1 MVILRFFLILMA
13 AHSTRIFALSPVTPE
28 KVFTR
33 EEIQRIHETK
43 DYFFRSSLNETTP
56 VWKSTNRRYS
66 SHYLGNRTDY
76 FDLNDVLGCVLRSGF
91 PIQYQLEQLYRAKLG
106 IHSHIGDLLPKVDLA
121 FGQGVSGLD
130 INKVFSGVFGFVL
143 PANWMKLANQTRV
156 YKSSKLILTRTVLDQ
171 ILKSKLMYINQHQRI
186 QEFEILNFYFIH
198 LQLLSKI
205 YPDKNRAL
213 NTMLGRFAFE
223 GTEMASQRGRTKI
236 GFDDLA
242 LMMALEK
249 VGSDF
254 TANTLNIS
262 DIEDFPEK
270 VRDLEELEDQ
280 YRDKEKFLEQ
290 VVRKSVEL
298 KIVKE
303 FYKISKLN
311 IGITAAGSMFSYVD
325 RPGNTDNDARFAFRF
340 GYGTLPNILIS
351 RSFRNTAKIDVR
363 KEYIGML
370 DHARRSFDFYTNS
383 LGGFTEAKR
392 SLRINRKAFKQNLKY
407 MIDSK
412 NDPDALFILSLNQL
426 IDTELKYNNAL
437 HGSLR
442 ARAYMD
448 RFLLV
453 DNENALRFLP
463 GKGKILEYFG
473 GIVSKDMNE
482 VRKEQE
488 LDAFLSGVRKS
499 SQLNA
504 ILFSSRAIHNE
515 GNFDKSQL
523 VNAVQRNMDDLL
535 RSKVTFYK
543 SKRFFKILNKFI
555 RENNLQ
561 LTPSQEYL
569 LSKKIHSFWKRAFKP
584 KIHSKDYIN
593 NFNFESFSTQS

>member
-270 VRDLEELEDQ
+270 VRDLEELEDPIPNPQ
-280 YRDKEKFLEQ
+280 SPIPNPHR
-290 VVRKSVEL
+290 
-298 KIVKE
+298 
-303 FYKISKLN
+303 LN
-311 IGITAAGSMFSYVD
+311 
-325 RPGNTDNDARFAFRF
+325 
-340 GYGTLPNILIS
+340 
-351 RSFRNTAKIDVR
+351 
-363 KEYIGML
+363 
-370 DHARRSFDFYTNS
+370 
-383 LGGFTEAKR
+383 
-392 SLRINRKAFKQNLKY
+392 
-407 MIDSK
+407 
-412 NDPDALFILSLNQL
+412 
-426 IDTELKYNNAL
+426 
-437 HGSLR
+437 
-442 ARAYMD
+442 
-448 RFLLV
+448 
-453 DNENALRFLP
+453 
-463 GKGKILEYFG
+463 
-473 GIVSKDMNE
+473 
-482 VRKEQE
+482 
-488 LDAFLSGVRKS
+488 
-499 SQLNA
+499 
-504 ILFSSRAIHNE
+504 
-515 GNFDKSQL
+515 
-523 VNAVQRNMDDLL
+523 
-535 RSKVTFYK
+535 
-543 SKRFFKILNKFI
+543 
-555 RENNLQ
+555 
-561 LTPSQEYL
+561 
-569 LSKKIHSFWKRAFKP
+569 
-584 KIHSKDYIN
+584 
-593 NFNFESFSTQS
+593 